1 LSKVETWQEAV
12 QKSGIIVDTVY
23 DAEAGVA
30 VNRKLVEVAI
40 EASKATNRPKTVI
53 YTSGLGVFGDRP
65 GVLIDENTPILTPSW
80 RSEFDEWLI
89 KQEGVRVFASPSLFV
104 YNQHDILDS
113 SCCD

>member
-1 LSKVETWQEAV
+1 MYKVATWQEAV

-23 DAEAGVA
+23 DPEAGAA

-89 KQEGVRVFASPSLFV
+89 KQEGVLESHLHQLFV
-104 YNQHDILDS
+104 QLTQHT
-113 SCCD
+113 